1 MYCPECG
8 TDAGDARFCP
18 ECGEN
23 LAGVKDALAGKP
35 AAKAAKAGP
44 EGAAGKT
51 AAAPASGGPGRL
63 SPGVVWGAFGAL
75 AVVVVIVVI
84 MISGGFGGEAAE
96 SGDGSAGE
104 TEVVEAV
111 EADTSG
117 SYEELVQRANGLYD
131 QGDAAFQEQG
141 LEQGSAY
148 FTAAAEVYAAAWAK
162 QATDPAVGTDFS
174 VALFYSGDI
183 EAALARID
191 EVLEANPD
199 FQKGWLNKGIFL
211 SHEARMMGQADEEQ
225 ADKLFRQAKAAFTKA
240 VAIDPGSDAGKQ
252 ADQSLQALSQEQ

>member
-8 TDAGDARFCP
+8 TDAGEARFCP

-23 LAGVKDALAGKP
+23 LAGVKDALTGKP

-44 EGAAGKT
+44 DVAADT
-51 AAAPASGGPGRL
+51 PAAAPTGGGPGRL
-63 SPGVVWGAFGAL
+63 SPAVVWGAFGAL
-75 AVVVVIVVI
+75 AIVVIIVVI
-84 MISGGFGGEAAE
+84 MVSGGFGGGSGE
-96 SGDGSAGE
+96 SGAGSAGQS
-104 TEVVEAV
+104 EAV

-117 SYEELVQRANGLYD
+117 SYEELVQRANELYD

-148 FTAAAEVYAAAWAK
+148 FAAAAKVYAAAWAK
-162 QATDPAVGTDFS
+162 QATDPGVGTDFS

-211 SHEARMMGQADEEQ
+211 SHEARMMGQADTEQ

-240 VAIDPGSDAGKQ
+240 VAIDPKSDAGKQ
-252 ADQSLQALSQEQ
+252 ADQSLQALSQEE